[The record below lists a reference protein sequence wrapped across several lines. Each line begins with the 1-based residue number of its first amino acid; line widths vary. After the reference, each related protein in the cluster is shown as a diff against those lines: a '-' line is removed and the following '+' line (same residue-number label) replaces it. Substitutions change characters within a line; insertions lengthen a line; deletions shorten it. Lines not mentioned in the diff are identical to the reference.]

1 MHPRTIL
8 LPILLAGLACT
19 AAQGAEPSSREA
31 QVFKAMLE
39 QPVMPPL
46 YAPVQESLPEEPDE
60 NGPLEP
66 LIRHWSKISLKQQ
79 VPSPW
84 VQERFLQA
92 CERDP
97 ELIHDLLWQIP
108 PTPASA
114 RRIRALH
121 DSLASRPDVYEG
133 WLNALHDW
141 LKYQTDTFRDELLQ
155 DIRPLFHGPTD
166 TLDWEAWGALE
177 SLSKVDW
184 TTARPLVLRA
194 EAHPNPIIQAFGL
207 CLRYEQAMKLGSE
220 SPDALR
226 PRIMALAEDATQPVW
241 TRCRAAGILCEYPW
255 PGWEAW
261 YLKRFK
267 DPSLVEL
274 HHDGDHVQVLL
285 SPAYLA
291 PKRWIPDL
299 LRMIEGTDPAAR
311 DNAIHVLLELPP
323 GCLSAEELRPL
334 LPWLLDPEWSR
345 CSLRDQALHAMMRV
359 RMPEAVPGMTSILAS
374 DPASSQAWVAAEFLI
389 RNPNPAAIPFLQCA
403 LEHHLDTS
411 ECAWHQSAFSVALL
425 ACGGLSE
432 EKALEMI
439 TALAVQLERNP
450 KLHDSI
456 EQREIPRE
464 VILGWHFLMN
474 QEVRIRMAPTLFE
487 HARKLEKGSPE
498 VAEALRKLLWKHRVP
513 EGDTEIVRR
522 LGDSDL
528 RLSDALAAV
537 SHRDLVKQNHRE
549 ALERF
554 SQDKGWRGGM
564 AAALLED
571 TARIRHL
578 LAQGSPDARLALLAT
593 ARLARVKLPAG
604 HVALQSLEG
613 RTLARAADLYLKAA
627 SGF

>member
-8 LPILLAGLACT
+8 LPILLAGLACAT
-19 AAQGAEPSSREA
+19 AQGAEPSSREA

-46 YAPVQESLPEEPDE
+46 YAPLQESLPEEPDE
-60 NGPLEP
+60 NGPLDA
-66 LIRHWSKISLKQQ
+66 LIRHWSKIPQNQ
-79 VPSPW
+79 PGPSPW

-97 ELIHDLLWQIP
+97 EKIHRLLWQIP

-121 DSLASRPDVYEG
+121 DSLVSGPDVVNSRVY
-133 WLNALHDW
+133 ALRDW

-207 CLRYEQAMKLGSE
+207 CLRYQQAMTLGSE
-220 SPDALR
+220 SPEALR

-241 TRCRAAGILCEYPW
+241 TRCRAADILCEYPW

-261 YLKRFK
+261 YLKQFK
-267 DPSLVEL
+267 DPSLLEL
-274 HHDGDHVQVLL
+274 RQDGESVLVLL
-285 SPAYLA
+285 SPLFLA
-291 PKRWIPDL
+291 PKRWIPEL
-299 LRMIEGTDPAAR
+299 VRLIEGSNPAAR
-311 DNAIHVLLELPP
+311 DNAINILVELPTSW
-323 GCLSAEELRPL
+323 LSAEELRPL

-345 CSLRDQALHAMMRV
+345 SPRRDQALRAMARV
-359 RMPEAVPGMTSILAS
+359 CIPEAIPGMTSILAS
-374 DPASSQAWVAAEFLI
+374 NPASSQAWMAAEFLI
-389 RNPNPAAIPFLQCA
+389 RNPNPGAIPFLQAA
-403 LEHHLDTS
+403 LEHHLNTS
-411 ECAWHQSAFSVALL
+411 ECAWHQSAFSLALL

-432 EKALEMI
+432 EKTLEMI

-450 KLHDSI
+450 NLHDSI
-456 EQREIPRE
+456 EQRGISRE
-464 VILGWHFLMN
+464 VLLGWHFIMN
-474 QEVRIRMAPTLFE
+474 QEVQIQLASALFK
-487 HARKLEKGSPE
+487 HARRLERGSPE

-513 EGDTEIVRR
+513 EGDTEIIRR

-564 AAALLED
+564 AAALLD
-571 TARIRHL
+571 DSARMNHL
-578 LAQGSPDARLALLAT
+578 LTQGSPDARLALVAT
-593 ARLARVKLPAG
+593 ARLARVKLPLGSVA
-604 HVALQSLEG
+604 VQALQG